1 MKALWM
7 VGTMALVLAERMELW
22 SVLVL
27 VLLFVLVVIVKFMV
41 VIIVIAEIVADVEEY
56 QYKS

>member
-1 MKALWM
+1 M
-7 VGTMALVLAERMELW
+7 VGTMALVLVERMELW

-41 VIIVIAEIVADVEEY
+41 VIIVIAETVADVEKY